1 MANASA
7 TQVFMNLPA
16 VRSMAKNFGNIGNVL
31 NTIAKVLDTLS
42 TLLKTTAFIGL
53 VGGYAVAQV
62 IDQYKPQIKKMAN
75 KCQELNRD
83 LMAAAAAYE
92 RGDAEGATRFH

>member
-16 VRSMAKNFGNIGNVL
+16 VRGMAKNFGNIGNVL
-31 NTIAKVLDTLS
+31 NTVAKVLDTLS
-42 TLLKTTAFIGL
+42 TILKTTAFIGL

-62 IDQYKPQIKKMAN
+62 IDQYRPQIKKMAD
-75 KCQELNRD
+75 KCRELNRD